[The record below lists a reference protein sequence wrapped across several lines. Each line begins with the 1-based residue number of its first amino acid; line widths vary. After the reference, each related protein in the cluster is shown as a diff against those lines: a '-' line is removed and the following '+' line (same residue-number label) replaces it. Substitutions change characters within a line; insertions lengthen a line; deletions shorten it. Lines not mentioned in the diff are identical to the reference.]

1 MAKETEKMEHC
12 CAGCSGCNGLSEE
25 EKGKR
30 KQEESAAEGR
40 DVSLLKRLLDD
51 DNDDNITLFDNDGK
65 EIEVEQ
71 VATVN
76 HENEVYAVLHIVGD
90 PEEEVLVFKI
100 DQKDEESIA
109 MVEDEKLANTILK
122 IVMDEAKEEEGK

>member
-1 MAKETEKMEHC
+1 MANNSEHGGHC
-12 CAGCSGCNGLSEE
+12 CAGCSGCDGLSEE
-25 EKGKR
+25 EKLTKR
-30 KQEESAAEGR
+30 KHEAGDD
-40 DVSLLKRLLDD
+40 DVTLLKRLMDD
-51 DNDDNITLFDNDGK
+51 DNDDNIILFDNDGK

-109 MVEDEKLANTILK
+109 MVEDEKLANEILK
-122 IVMDEAKEEEGK
+122 IVMDEAKEG

>member
-1 MAKETEKMEHC
+1 MAKKMEHEQGC
-12 CAGCSGCNGLSEE
+12 CAGCSGCHGLSDE
-25 EKGKR
+25 EKAKR
-30 KQEESAAEGR
+30 QAEEAGTE
-40 DVSLLKRLLDD
+40 DVSLLKRLMDD
-51 DNDDNITLFDNDGK
+51 DNDDNIILFDNDGK

-109 MVEDEKLANTILK
+109 MVEDQKLANTILK
-122 IVMDEAKEEEGK
+122 IVMDEAKEEGEK